1 MEEKNVSCNFD
12 QITLRSF
19 EQTPC
24 SPVFEDFESE
34 GIKINMPER
43 IELEFG
49 VGGFAEDARFPICI
63 TARFKGSYAN
73 KFDDIIEAM
82 NIIMS
87 EENSSNV
94 YTGRFIRDLHIFDR
108 ATNPEL
114 ESEEFQQTMYTEYAN
129 INILDFIKLPAHE
142 AIYYVYIA
150 LENHK
155 SNVCKIWVCMP

>member
-1 MEEKNVSCNFD
+1 MEEKNVSCDFD

-24 SPVFEDFESE
+24 SPFFEDFESE
-34 GIKINMPER
+34 GIMINIPEQIR
-43 IELEFG
+43 LEYG
-49 VGGFAEDARFPICI
+49 VEGFAEDARFPVCI

-82 NIIMS
+82 KIIMS
-87 EENSSNV
+87 EENSRNV
-94 YTGRFIRDLHIFDR
+94 YTGRLKRDLHIFDKT
-108 ATNPEL
+108 TNPEL

-142 AIYYVYIA
+142 AIYYVYIT

-155 SNVCKIWVCMP
+155 SNVCKICVYMP